1 MNPMFSRVIFSA
13 LLLTGIAGGVH
24 AQGSA
29 PYAATK
35 KAVASMLVTGS
46 IELTPDGTVRGYTI
60 DHRQEL
66 PAPVVELIDKNAPA
80 WRFEPVRVDGRA
92 VAAKGDMSLRVLAQP
107 IDDVHYALSIRGA
120 HFGKQDRAGGMRK
133 EAVKSPIYPRLA
145 LEGRAEGTVY
155 LLLKIDSRGRVA
167 KVAAEQTNLDNAGS
181 EIQMRR
187 WRKAFEDASV
197 AAAKDWTF
205 QVPPS
210 ETEGGY
216 ARVPVHFQFRTPFP
230 NYSRWDIY
238 IPGPRHLV
246 SWFIDEHMVSD
257 NADALPDSGVFPVG
271 SGLHLLTPLGG
282 V

>member
-1 MNPMFSRVIFSA
+1 MNFMVRRVMLGA
-13 LLLTGIAGGVH
+13 LLLVGAAGH
-24 AQGSA
+24 AYAQGA

-46 IELTPDGTVRGYTI
+46 IELTPDGAVRGYTI

-80 WRFEPVRVDGRA
+80 WRFEPVRVNGRA

-120 HFGKQDRAGGMRK
+120 HFGKQDRTGGMRQ
-133 EAVKSPIYPRLA
+133 ETRIPPVYPRVA
-145 LEGRAEGTVY
+145 LERRAEGTVY
-155 LLLKIDSRGRVA
+155 LLLKIDSRGHVA

-187 WRKAFEDASV
+187 WRRAFEDASV
-197 AAAKDWTF
+197 AAAKEWTF
-205 QVPPS
+205 QLPPS
-210 ETEGGY
+210 QAEGAY
-216 ARVPVHFQFRTPFP
+216 ARVPVHFQFRSAFP
-230 NYSRWDIY
+230 SYSRWDIY
-238 IPGPRHLV
+238 IPGPHQLV
-246 SWFIDEHMVSD
+246 PWFIDDHMVSD
-257 NADALPDSGVFPVG
+257 NADALPDRGVFPVG